1 MTQHYAPY
9 RKGTVLAPVGG
20 SDHLHII
27 CNDPVHY
34 PIHGCDC
41 VLVVNISS
49 VYPPPAYSDPAC
61 ILHAGEHPFVFH
73 ESFVYYEDAIVWKV
87 PNVISREQSG
97 ELTPHADME
106 EVILQRVLDGFETS
120 DFTNPKILK
129 FYRAYCV

>member
-1 MTQHYAPY
+1 MTQQYAPY

-73 ESFVYYEDAIVWKV
+73 DSFVYYEDAIVWKV

-106 EVILQRVLDGFETS
+106 ENVLQRVLSGFEAS
-120 DFTNPKILK
+120 DFTNEDIKIL
-129 FYRAYCV
+129 

>member
-1 MTQHYAPY
+1 MTQQYAPY

-73 ESFVYYEDAIVWKV
+73 DWGGYADHRTRGRRWRFL
-87 PNVISREQSG
+87 SREQSG

-106 EVILQRVLDGFETS
+106 EFILQRVLDGFETS

-129 FYRAYCV
+129 FYRAYCI